1 MNNYL
6 DKLPQNILNK
16 IILYNSH
23 PTADLFKQEFLDDY
37 ELDNGSRFNTFYSYC
52 RWKTYN
58 LRATI
63 YREMMRKRRLNV
75 PTSSSSSSSSSTQRN
90 HGIELIENKS
100 KSYWNKQTISVIKAQ
115 AELRGYIF
123 TDLEIKGEGTFK
135 KYKKEDYLYVLFEIL
150 KIEIIII
157 IFIIIFLDTT
167 LL

>member
-1 MNNYL
+1 M
-6 DKLPQNILNK
+6 
-16 IILYNSH
+16 
-23 PTADLFKQEFLDDY
+23 FKKEFLDDY
-37 ELDNGSRFNTFYSYC
+37 ELDNGSRFN
-52 RWKTYN
+52 TYN

-123 TDLEIKGEGTFK
+123 TDVETKGEGIFK
-135 KYKKEDYLYVLFEIL
+135 KYKGR
-150 KIEIIII
+150 
-157 IFIIIFLDTT
+157 
-167 LL
+167 LLICSF